1 MDIRL
6 FQINT
11 ERDTENV
18 CYTPFKN
25 LPEQAV
31 DASIYDLTWA
41 GEIKNRHTD
50 LESDLEDVYGLFNS
64 RQKPDDFHGRNM
76 APSDVVE
83 VQYADGSD
91 FYYADGEGFHKI
103 DFDADM
109 TSKKFKETM
118 TVVLVEPG
126 KKAKIGQ
133 IGKELEDLQKYVG
146 GLIQCVYPF
155 EDEVCIV
162 CGDEA
167 KLQGLPYNRCL
178 RSEDGDVYDV
188 IAGNFFICS
197 CKGCDFSSLSVDEQ
211 KKYQKMYERPE
222 LFFCTDAGL
231 AVAVVDEREN
241 KRHR

>member
-11 ERDTENV
+11 ERDAEKV

-25 LPEQAV
+25 LPERTV

-41 GEIKNRHTD
+41 GEIKHRHTD

-64 RQKPDDFHGRNM
+64 RQRPEDFHGRDM
-76 APSDVVE
+76 APSDVLE

-91 FYYADGEGFHKI
+91 FYYADGEGFHRI
-103 DFDADM
+103 NFDADM
-109 TSKKFKETM
+109 ASKKFKETM

-133 IGKELEDLQKYVG
+133 IGKELEDLQAYVG

-178 RSEDGDVYDV
+178 RSEDGDAYDV
-188 IAGNFFICS
+188 IAGNFFVCS
-197 CKGCDFSSLSVDEQ
+197 CKGCDFSSLNADEQ

-231 AVAVVDEREN
+231 AVAVVDEQET

>member
-11 ERDTENV
+11 ERDAENV

-25 LPEQAV
+25 LPEHAV

-41 GEIKNRHTD
+41 GDIKNRHAD
-50 LESDLEDVYGLFNS
+50 LVSDLEDVYGLFNS
-64 RQKPDDFHGRNM
+64 RQKPDDFHGRDM

-91 FYYADGEGFHKI
+91 FYYADGDGFHKI

-109 TSKKFKETM
+109 ASKKFKETM

-133 IGKELEDLQKYVG
+133 IGKELEDLQAYVG

-178 RSEDGDVYDV
+178 RTEDGDAYDV
-188 IAGNFFICS
+188 IAGNFFI
-197 CKGCDFSSLSVDEQ
+197 
-211 KKYQKMYERPE
+211 
-222 LFFCTDAGL
+222 
-231 AVAVVDEREN
+231 
-241 KRHR
+241 

>member
-11 ERDTENV
+11 ERDTEKV

-64 RQKPDDFHGRNM
+64 RQKPDDFHGRDM

-91 FYYADGEGFHKI
+91 FYLK
-103 DFDADM
+103 
-109 TSKKFKETM
+109 
-118 TVVLVEPG
+118 L
-126 KKAKIGQ
+126 
-133 IGKELEDLQKYVG
+133 LLQSR
-146 GLIQCVYPF
+146 F
-155 EDEVCIV
+155 E
-162 CGDEA
+162 
-167 KLQGLPYNRCL
+167 Y
-178 RSEDGDVYDV
+178 
-188 IAGNFFICS
+188 
-197 CKGCDFSSLSVDEQ
+197 
-211 KKYQKMYERPE
+211 
-222 LFFCTDAGL
+222 LFL
-231 AVAVVDEREN
+231 YY
-241 KRHR
+241 